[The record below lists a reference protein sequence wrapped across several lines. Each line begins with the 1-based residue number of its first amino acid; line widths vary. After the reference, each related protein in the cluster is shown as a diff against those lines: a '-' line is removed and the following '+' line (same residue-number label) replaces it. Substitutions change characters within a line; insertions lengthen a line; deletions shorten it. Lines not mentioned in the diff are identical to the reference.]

1 MRITATDRLGAT
13 HLLRILLSIS
23 RAPLPITDDR
33 MGTLAITLER
43 KGGRCNWMVEYIDY
57 IVNGISTIHI
67 SKSPA
72 RSEWKAIYF
81 PSADHVG

>member
-1 MRITATDRLGAT
+1 MDLIFWVRIQIGRGAV
-13 HLLRILLSIS
+13 
-23 RAPLPITDDR
+23 PITTNR

-43 KGGRCNWMVEYIDY
+43 KGGRCDWMVEYIDY

>member
-1 MRITATDRLGAT
+1 MHLGAKVAEIE
-13 HLLRILLSIS
+13 RYF
-23 RAPLPITDDR
+23 RPI
-33 MGTLAITLER
+33 GW
-43 KGGRCNWMVEYIDY
+43 GGRCDWMVEYIDY

>member
-1 MRITATDRLGAT
+1 MLGFHT
-13 HLLRILLSIS
+13 MFSGDLILIGWG
-23 RAPLPITDDR
+23 AVPITR
-33 MGTLAITLER
+33 NRKGTLAITLER
-43 KGGRCNWMVEYIDY
+43 KGGRCDWMVEYIDY

>member
-1 MRITATDRLGAT
+1 MIDEVSLNTRGPLAKPV
-13 HLLRILLSIS
+13 LS
-23 RAPLPITDDR
+23 

-43 KGGRCNWMVEYIDY
+43 KGGRCDWMVEYIDY